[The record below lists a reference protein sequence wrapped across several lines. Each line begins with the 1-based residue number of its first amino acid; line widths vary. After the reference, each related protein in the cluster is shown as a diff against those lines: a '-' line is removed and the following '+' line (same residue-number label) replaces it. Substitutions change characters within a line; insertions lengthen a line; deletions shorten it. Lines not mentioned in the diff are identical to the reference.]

1 MSFKTKGMNQDLSV
15 SAFNPE
21 FSFENHN
28 LRLSTNEGNTLMS
41 WVNEKG
47 PALLEFEE
55 GNKENSIAEIK
66 GIVLGTAVISNKLVL
81 FTHEETD
88 TNIPD
93 HIYLIEFSDTS
104 RTKVKGEEL
113 FNGNLEFSL
122 DNPLETL
129 VSYENDLV
137 QKVYWTDGKNQPR
150 VININE
156 DYEKYYTNVT
166 TKASINTIFDFVR
179 EIKLNE
185 KVKVTKLNNGSGT
198 FPAGVIQ
205 YAFTYFTKY
214 GQESNI
220 FYTTPLYYTSHNDR
234 AGSPEDA
241 VANAFKINITDLD
254 DTFDYVRIYSI
265 MRTSL
270 DGTPI
275 VKRIQDVKI
284 DDSTITREDEVTPL
298 VPFAGK
304 DSFFISTDGIGGYIR
319 SEEFKDIDEIREKL
333 PEIGEDIWDPAPQ
346 AFTFDK
352 EWNKRENSLN
362 VDFSSDPGV
371 VIEYEYDD
379 ANKKATVLNI
389 YNDREEYKNA
399 FIAVIPEE
407 ITVYKSFE
415 LPENSVTPAAIVE
428 EDEING
434 SITIIPT
441 LPKYE
446 NKGTIYTVTK
456 IAAGAFKDNKTI
468 DKLTIPNTIEEIG
481 DKAFY
486 NFSGDIYCKITADN
500 IRTKEGLQN
509 NLLDNNNPD
518 EGRIFNKPETVQGS
532 GMNLIIPDGDGVLEA
547 YINAGWTGDAIKS
560 QNTESEVT
568 GIDGFFD
575 LITTASFYRDY
586 DPRFYDGAEYYYVFK
601 KKDYQKLVLKYGEPA
616 FTWKDGASDEAT
628 IFYFP
633 QYTRFEGYNNVD
645 PLLNG
650 VLLCEDLINGE
661 WKPLPLKR
669 IMYSRQTPTIQYIDT
684 NTEGTIEDV
693 TKLLYLGGESI
704 KAKTINAKDGTLFLG
719 NIEIQRP
726 SVADIQDKVLEKNE
740 VTVASPLIKST
751 NNILCTMKRRPYS
764 LVNKGEMGYINTLSC
779 PEEVYDNDNNL
790 VPYQGASCFKSN
802 EYYRLGLQFQ
812 YKTGKWSDP
821 IWIGD
826 KQWVS
831 NDGMDPSSGSIGPR
845 ADAYGNNPNFQTKNI
860 GVLAVPEFIYTLSSD
875 ITNELISK
883 EYKRVRAV
891 YAQPRLEDRTI
902 LYQGVLNS
910 TMFRL
915 VDRHSDYNN
924 RNVGDG
930 TIYAQS
936 SWLFRTK
943 IVPSNTTGYRDDYG
957 YAGMVEYRDT
967 LPTFFANIY
976 EAHSMGDWDGKMSY
990 QWWDEPGVSSNPE
1003 FLGKV
1008 WMSDYRS
1015 TEIMGQFD
1023 WKDTYRID
1031 SSFVTF
1037 HSPDVELDDTNVNLS
1052 LINTKL
1058 YTVGYTQLSQTFGD
1072 IDIQTSTPTI
1082 GSSGIGFNHRMVK
1095 THGYSA
1101 LISGNFYEDNLVWAT
1116 SLRDDK
1122 TPVFERLRNEKD
1134 VDKGPVLW
1142 PVFMWHR
1149 KGSLNNDVNR
1159 DNQSAKLLK
1168 KIISNYRNSTSTH
1181 YEKETKRSFVDMQV
1195 FNNNEAS
1202 QIIKVN
1208 GKVYQGCVDTMV
1220 IPSTESSFYFV
1231 GEPFSNQV
1239 WNWKPKFEDVPVTK
1253 TFVPNTTDFITAD
1266 TNDWTYFAWKAIKN
1280 PNGSWSVY
1288 RDVPIGTADA
1298 VRWVSMGD
1306 NWDDL
1311 GKRVPGVTFFKD
1323 AVPIKYKST
1332 PHIAIQLLDS
1342 PIDTSTL
1349 QSWLANKD
1357 VGTLC
1362 VAEIRIDYNPN
1373 TLYGGTSND
1382 ALQAATWIPC
1392 GPVVQLV
1399 QNENATI
1406 EFKWGDTY
1414 FQKHECLKTYPYTTE
1429 DINQVIE
1436 IGSFYLESRVNVA
1449 GRYDRNRGLISNLH
1463 VSPQNFNLINPVYS
1477 QQDNIFNY
1485 RILPEDY
1492 YKINKFSNQITWT
1505 KTKTSGEVTDMWT
1518 NITLASTL
1526 DLDGANGELNKLTKV
1541 NNNLYAFQD
1550 KAIAQILYNESTQI
1564 STTDGVPVE
1573 IANTG
1578 KVGGNRYI
1586 NTEVGCSNKE
1596 SILET
1601 VNGIYFI
1608 DQNSKSIYLLNDQL
1622 TNLSNSKGMNS
1633 WCSQNIPSYK
1643 IDWSPKNFENFISR
1657 YDKQNQE
1664 VLFINKDTT
1673 LAFSEKLG
1681 AFTSFYD
1688 YGDTPYLC
1696 NIEGTG
1702 IWVTKEGKLWK
1713 HQAGEYCN
1721 FFGKEKPYGMILVGN
1736 PEPQA
1741 DKMFTNLEFRAYADE
1756 DDVTPFDS
1764 LTTWN
1769 EYQEGSYTFTNNMKN
1784 ASFLSKKFRMWR
1796 CNIPRDRKHIMDR
1809 MRGPWL
1815 YLKLEKNTDTS
1826 SRVEIHDIAMTY
1838 YK

>member
-47 PALLEFEE
+47 PAILEFEI
-55 GNKENSIAEIK
+55 GNKQNSISEIK

-81 FTHEETD
+81 FTHEEIETNEETD

-93 HIYLIEFSDTS
+93 HIYLIEFSDNT

-156 DYEKYYTNVT
+156 DYEKYYTDVT
-166 TKASINTIFDFVR
+166 TRAAINTIFDFVR

-220 FYTTPLYYTSHNDR
+220 FHTTPLYYTSHNDR

-241 VANAFKINITDLD
+241 VSNAFKINITDLD

-284 DDSTITREDEVTPL
+284 DNSLITTEDEVSPL

-304 DSFFISTDGIGGYIR
+304 DSFFISTDGVGGYIR
-319 SEEFKDIDEIREKL
+319 SEDYENINSVKHSLPDIGKTE
-333 PEIGEDIWDPAPQ
+333 WDPKPQ
-346 AFTFDK
+346 AFIFDE
-352 EWNKRENSLN
+352 EWNTQGNGLD

-379 ANKKATVLNI
+379 INNEATVLKI
-389 YNDREEYKNA
+389 YNTSDEYKNA
-399 FIAVIPEE
+399 FIAVIPEAVTVTKSVSQE
-407 ITVYKSFE
+407 IEVAE
-415 LPENSVTPAAIVE
+415 EEIQPVTIAEGE
-428 EDEING
+428 ESSNIE
-434 SITIIPT
+434 SIKP
-441 LPKYE
+441 PKYE
-446 NKGTIYTVTK
+446 LKPVSITYNVTK
-456 IAAGAFKDNKTI
+456 IAAEAFKDNKTI
-468 DKLTIPNTIEEIG
+468 DKLTIPNTIVEIG

-500 IRTKEGLQN
+500 IRNKDGLKN
-509 NLLDNNNPD
+509 GLLDNNNPN
-518 EGRIFNKPETVQGS
+518 EGRIFNKPETNTSS
-532 GMNLIIPDGDGVLEA
+532 GMNLIIPDGTLEA
-547 YINAGWTGDAIKS
+547 YESAGWTRDV
-560 QNTESEVT
+560 SEDN
-568 GIDGFFD
+568 IDGFFD
-575 LITTASFYRDY
+575 SITTASFYRDY

-601 KKDYQKLVLKYGEPA
+601 KSDYEKLILKYGEPA
-616 FTWKDGASDEAT
+616 FTWKDGASDNAT

-650 VLLCEDLINGE
+650 VLLCEDLIDGE

-693 TKLLYLGGESI
+693 TKLLYLGGEDI
-704 KAKTINAKDGTLFLG
+704 KAKTISAKDGTLFLG

-726 SVADIQDKVLEKNE
+726 SVADIQSSVLDKNE
-740 VTVASPLIKST
+740 VTVASPLIKS
-751 NNILCTMKRRPYS
+751 NNIICTAKRRPYS
-764 LVNKGEMGYINTLSC
+764 LVNKGELGYINTLSC
-779 PEEVYDNDNNL
+779 PEEVHDNEGNL
-790 VPYQGASCFKSN
+790 VSYQGASCFKSN

-831 NDGMDPSSGSIGPR
+831 NDELGSNDSKGPR
-845 ADAYGNNPNFQTKNI
+845 ADASGNNPNFSTKNI
-860 GVLAVPEFIYTLSSD
+860 GVLAVPEFEYTLSSD
-875 ITNELISK
+875 IINELISK

-891 YAQPRLEDRTI
+891 YVQPGLEDRTI
-902 LYQGVLNS
+902 LYQGVLNP
-910 TMFRL
+910 TMYRL
-915 VDRHSDYNN
+915 VDRRSNPDNTTN
-924 RNVGDG
+924 PVDDG
-930 TIYAQS
+930 IIHAQS
-936 SWLFRTK
+936 SWLFRTP
-943 IVPSNTTGYRDDYG
+943 INVSSTTGYRDNYG
-957 YAGMVEYRDT
+957 YGGMVPYVGE
-967 LPTFFANIY
+967 LPSIY
-976 EAHSMGDWDGKMSY
+976 GDMSKAVKFSVWGNLYQVDDDHEASWNPTS
-990 QWWDEPGVSSNPE
+990 GVS
-1003 FLGKV
+1003 V
-1008 WMSDYRS
+1008 WMPYYRS
-1015 TEIMGQFD
+1015 TEIMGYFD
-1023 WKDTYRID
+1023 WKDMYRVD
-1031 SSFVTF
+1031 AGFVTF
-1037 HSPDVELDDTNVNLS
+1037 HSPDLELEDTNINYS
-1052 LINTKL
+1052 LTSARL
-1058 YTVGYTQLSQTFGD
+1058 YTVGYTNLSQTFGD

-1082 GSSGIGFNHRMVK
+1082 GSLGSGFKHRAIK

-1101 LISGNFYEDNLVWAT
+1101 LISGNFYEDNLVWVT
-1116 SLRDDK
+1116 KLKDDES
-1122 TPVFERLRNEKD
+1122 TPIYERLRDEGED
-1134 VDKGPVLW
+1134 DRGPVLW

-1168 KIISNYRNSTSTH
+1168 KIISNYRNSTFTH
-1181 YEKETKRSFVDMQV
+1181 YEKEIQRSFVDMQV
-1195 FNNNEAS
+1195 FNSNEAS

-1208 GKVYQGCVDTMV
+1208 GKVYQGCVDTV
-1220 IPSTESSFYFV
+1220 LAPSKETGFYFV
-1231 GEPFSNQV
+1231 GEPLRDKLSNWV
-1239 WNWKPKFEDVPVTK
+1239 PSFEDVPITK
-1253 TFVPNTTDFITAD
+1253 TFQKDILDPDS
-1266 TNDWTYFAWKAIKN
+1266 NDWVYILQHRKNDAWIIDPYAYN
-1280 PNGSWSVY
+1280 HPYNLSGWE
-1288 RDVPIGTADA
+1288 
-1298 VRWVSMGD
+1298 SMG
-1306 NWDDL
+1306 NNYDDL
-1311 GKRVPGVTFFKD
+1311 GKKSPGVAFFKD
-1323 AVPIKYKST
+1323 VVPIKYKST
-1332 PHIAIQLLDS
+1332 PHIAIQLATSPTDTGTLSGWLD
-1342 PIDTSTL
+1342 
-1349 QSWLANKD
+1349 NK
-1357 VGTLC
+1357 GWGALC
-1362 VAEIRIDYNPN
+1362 VAEIRIDYNPAI
-1373 TLYGGTSND
+1373 LYGGTSND

-1392 GPVVQLV
+1392 GPIVQLV
-1399 QNENATI
+1399 QDKDATI

-1436 IGSFYLESRVNVA
+1436 IGSFYLESRVNVS
-1449 GRYDRNRGLISNLH
+1449 GRYDRNRGLTSNLH

-1564 STTDGVPVE
+1564 STTEGVPVE

-1578 KVGGNRYI
+1578 KVNGSRYI

-1608 DQNSKSIYLLNDQL
+1608 DQNSKSIYLFNGQL
-1622 TNLSNSKGMNS
+1622 SNLSNKLGMNS

-1643 IDWSPKNFENFISR
+1643 IDWSPNYFENFISR

-1664 VLFINKDTT
+1664 VLFINKDTA

-1681 AFTSFYD
+1681 TFTSFYD
-1688 YGDTPYLC
+1688 YGSVPYLC
-1696 NIEGTG
+1696 NIEGTS

-1721 FFGKEKPYGMILVGN
+1721 FFGQEKPYGMILVGN
-1736 PEPQA
+1736 PEPQV

-1769 EYQEGSYTFTNNMKN
+1769 EYQEGKYTFTNDMKK

-1796 CNIPRDRKHIMDR
+1796 CNIPRDREHIMDR

-1815 YLKLEKNTDTS
+1815 YLKLEKDTDTS